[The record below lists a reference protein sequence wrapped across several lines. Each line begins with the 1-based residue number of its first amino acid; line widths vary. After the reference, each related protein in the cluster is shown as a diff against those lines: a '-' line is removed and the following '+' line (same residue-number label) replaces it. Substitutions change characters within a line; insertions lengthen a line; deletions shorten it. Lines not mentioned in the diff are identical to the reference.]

1 MIIYSF
7 KYTKADGTSSKRVLA
22 AFNTPNKFFAGN
34 DITELSTEEQALY
47 ITEVD
52 AAKTRYT
59 QELAQINSKFDVEHR
74 YRQFNPDQMSCVKHE
89 DI

>member
-7 KYTKADGTSSKRVLA
+7 KYTKADGTTSRRVLA
-22 AFNTPNKFFAGN
+22 PFALPNKFFAGN

-52 AAKTRYT
+52 AAKTRYA

-74 YRQFNPDQMSCVKHE
+74 YRQFNPDQMTNVKHE